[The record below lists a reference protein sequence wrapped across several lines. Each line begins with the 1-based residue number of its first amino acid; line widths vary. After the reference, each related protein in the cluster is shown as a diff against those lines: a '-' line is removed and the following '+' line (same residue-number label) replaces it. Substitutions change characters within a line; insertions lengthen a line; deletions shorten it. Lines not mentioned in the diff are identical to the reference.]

1 MAYELNLAH
10 SQIDVSFLIS
20 LTQVKQSANNESIV
34 LRRKTVELEDSFF
47 LNLMDGKQS
56 REKANEE
63 RWLTENNRNYLKV
76 AETMKWMLTHGDHQ
90 YLAFSIALFVWLG

>member
-20 LTQVKQSANNESIV
+20 LVQVKQSANNKSIV
-34 LRRKTVELEDSFF
+34 FRRKAVELDSFF

-56 REKANEE
+56 REKAN
-63 RWLTENNRNYLKV
+63 
-76 AETMKWMLTHGDHQ
+76 
-90 YLAFSIALFVWLG
+90 

>member
-20 LTQVKQSANNESIV
+20 LAQVKQSANNKSIV
-34 LRRKTVELEDSFF
+34 FGRKAVELEDSFF

-56 REKANEE
+56 REK
-63 RWLTENNRNYLKV
+63 
-76 AETMKWMLTHGDHQ
+76 
-90 YLAFSIALFVWLG
+90 S

>member
-63 RWLTENNRNYLKV
+63 R
-76 AETMKWMLTHGDHQ
+76 
-90 YLAFSIALFVWLG
+90 

>member
-20 LTQVKQSANNESIV
+20 LAQVKQSANNKSIV
-34 LRRKTVELEDSFF
+34 FRRKVVELEDSFF

-56 REKANEE
+56 QEKAN
-63 RWLTENNRNYLKV
+63 
-76 AETMKWMLTHGDHQ
+76 
-90 YLAFSIALFVWLG
+90 

>member
-20 LTQVKQSANNESIV
+20 LAQVKQSANDKSIV
-34 LRRKTVELEDSFF
+34 FRGKAVELEDSFF

-56 REKANEE
+56 REKAN
-63 RWLTENNRNYLKV
+63 
-76 AETMKWMLTHGDHQ
+76 
-90 YLAFSIALFVWLG
+90 

>member
-20 LTQVKQSANNESIV
+20 LAQVKQSANDKSIV
-34 LRRKTVELEDSFF
+34 FRGKAVELEDSFF

-56 REKANEE
+56 REIKKLIKSADS
-63 RWLTENNRNYLKV
+63 LKTT
-76 AETMKWMLTHGDHQ
+76 AIT
-90 YLAFSIALFVWLG
+90 

>member
-20 LTQVKQSANNESIV
+20 LAQVKQSANNESIV

-56 REKANEE
+56 REKAN
-63 RWLTENNRNYLKV
+63 
-76 AETMKWMLTHGDHQ
+76 
-90 YLAFSIALFVWLG
+90 